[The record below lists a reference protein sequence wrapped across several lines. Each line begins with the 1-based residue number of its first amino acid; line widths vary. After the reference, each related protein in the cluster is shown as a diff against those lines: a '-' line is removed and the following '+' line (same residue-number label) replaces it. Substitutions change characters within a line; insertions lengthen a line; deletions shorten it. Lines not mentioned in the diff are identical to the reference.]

1 MNALLPAHVG
11 PVPLD
16 KAYRL
21 MNHGPTVL
29 VSSAHDGVSNVM
41 AAAWSMPLDFDP
53 PKVSVVIDKSTLTRQ
68 LVEASGRFVLNVP
81 SRAIAQKVLGVG
93 TDSAKT
99 VPDKLDKHH
108 IAQFSVDGIAAPLV
122 QGCVAWLA
130 CQVVPEPHNQTSYDL
145 LIATVVG
152 AWADTRVFRDGHW
165 QFEHAPDDLRTL
177 HYVAGGQ
184 FYVTGASLTL

>member
-1 MNALLPAHVG
+1 MNTQLPANVS

-29 VSSAHDGVSNVM
+29 VSSAHGGQTNVM

-53 PKVSVVIDKSTLTRQ
+53 PKVSVVTDKSTLTRQ
-68 LVEASGRFVLNVP
+68 LVEASGRFVLNIP
-81 SRAIAQKVLGVG
+81 TRAIAQQVLGVG
-93 TDSAKT
+93 TDSART

-108 IAQFSVDGIAAPLV
+108 VACFSVDGVTAPLV
-122 QGCVAWLA
+122 QDCVAWLA
-130 CQVVPEPHNQTSYDL
+130 CEVVPEHHTQTAYDL
-145 LIATVVG
+145 FIATVVG
-152 AWADTRVFRDGHW
+152 AWADPRVFRHGHW
-165 QFEHAPDDLRTL
+165 HFEDAPDDLRTL

-184 FYVTGASLTL
+184 FFVTGASVLL

>member
-1 MNALLPAHVG
+1 MNVAPPAHFS

-29 VSSAHDGVSNVM
+29 VSSAHDDLSNVM

-68 LVEASGRFVLNVP
+68 LVEASGRFVLNIP
-81 SRAIAQKVLGVG
+81 TRAIAQQVLGVG
-93 TDSAKT
+93 TDSART

-108 IAQFSVDGIAAPLV
+108 IACFSVDGVTAPLV
-122 QGCVAWLA
+122 QDCAAWLA
-130 CQVVPEPHNQTSYDL
+130 CEVVPEHHNQTAYDL
-145 LIATVVG
+145 FIAMVVG
-152 AWADTRVFRDGHW
+152 AWADPRVFRNGHW
-165 QFEHAPDDLRTL
+165 HFEDAPDDLRTL

>member
-1 MNALLPAHVG
+1 MNTHPAPHFT

-29 VSSAHDGVSNVM
+29 VSCAHAGVANVM
-41 AAAWSMPLDFDP
+41 AAAWAMPLDFDP

-68 LVEASGRFVLNVP
+68 LVEASGSFVLNIP
-81 SRAIAQKVLGVG
+81 SQAIAQQVLGVG

-99 VPDKLDKHH
+99 VPDKLTKHH
-108 IAQFSVDGIAAPLV
+108 VATFAAAGVSAPLV
-122 QGCVAWLA
+122 DGCVAWLA
-130 CQVVPEPHNQTSYDL
+130 CQVVPEPHNQATYDL
-145 LIATVVG
+145 FIATVVG
-152 AWADTRVFRDGHW
+152 AWADDRVFSNGHW
-165 QFEHAPDDLRTL
+165 HFDDAPEALRTL

-184 FYVTGASLTL
+184 FFVTGASLNI